1 MRSDGQLQADVM
13 DELSWEPRVDS
24 QAVAVSVHDGV
35 VTLRGTVGTPRERH
49 EARKAAERVFGAPWV
64 VNDIDVRLLDE
75 DRRDDAELRGDVL
88 HALTLNALA
97 PMTVDAHVKDGVVT
111 LDGSVSWQFERD
123 EAENLVA
130 NVPGVTGVR
139 DEIELT
145 GPRPDAPEVRQAI
158 QKAFRRNAKLDADS
172 IEVETTNGAVSLTGT
187 VRSWSEHDAALAAA
201 WAAPVCHRSTTTSPS
216 ATDPST
222 RSSTHSSTRSSGEPM
237 VKSISTALLWRGI
250 LAIAIGVVSVAWPQ
264 ITIGAVV
271 ILFAVYAFMV
281 AVADAARGFSSQHA
295 GPVIG
300 FLLLGLLS
308 LAAGV
313 VALAWPGITAL
324 RPDALRGRVGVGHRA
339 GRGRPRLPE

>member
-1 MRSDGQLQADVM
+1 MSDEQLQADVM

-24 QAVAVSVHDGV
+24 KAVAVSVHDGV

-49 EARKAAERVFGAPWV
+49 EARKAAERVFGALWV

-88 HALTLNALA
+88 HALTLNALV

-123 EAENLVA
+123 EAEKLVA

-158 QKAFRRNAKLDADS
+158 EKAFRRNAKLDADS

-201 WAAPVCHRSTTTSPS
+201 WAAP
-216 ATDPST
+216 
-222 RSSTHSSTRSSGEPM
+222 
-237 VKSISTALLWRGI
+237 
-250 LAIAIGVVSVAWPQ
+250 GV
-264 ITIGAVV
+264 
-271 ILFAVYAFMV
+271 
-281 AVADAARGFSSQHA
+281 SQVHDN
-295 GPVIG
+295 VT
-300 FLLLGLLS
+300 
-308 LAAGV
+308 V
-313 VALAWPGITAL
+313 
-324 RPDALRGRVGVGHRA
+324 RY
-339 GRGRPRLPE
+339 